1 MRDALAGLP
10 IPQRLLTALLLLLGA
25 LMAPHAA
32 NLNPLILA
40 FFYTTMLWRLIAQR
54 RPEVMPGRWLLLA
67 LMIGALALVLFTT
80 NVVDGRLAGTA
91 LLLLRRPRR
100 RPRRPPAG

>member
-40 FFYTTMLWRLIAQR
+40 FFYTTITA
-54 RPEVMPGRWLLLA
+54 
-67 LMIGALALVLFTT
+67 IGA
-80 NVVDGRLAGTA
+80 TA
-91 LLLLRRPRR
+91 DPHEL
-100 RPRRPPAG
+100 